1 MNNLSNVSCFG
12 MSRSL
17 CVNAVSQPRMRIFDG
32 FIRTQKERS
41 WNRQRSTQDAAP
53 LHQFCLIDS
62 VGSFDRH
69 FPVAAF
75 SMHRRRKIPLGSR
88 RSNFNDLTRAFATK

>member
-12 MSRSL
+12 MSRSR
-17 CVNAVSQPRMRIFDG
+17 CVNAVSQPCMRIFDG

-41 WNRQRSTQDAAP
+41 WNRQRSTKDAAP

-62 VGSFDRH
+62 VGRFDRH
-69 FPVAAF
+69 FPGLSLFDASATENSV
-75 SMHRRRKIPLGSR
+75 GSR

>member
-12 MSRSL
+12 MSRSR
-17 CVNAVSQPRMRIFDG
+17 CVNAVSQPCMRIFDG

-41 WNRQRSTQDAAP
+41 WNRQRSTKDAAP

-62 VGSFDRH
+62 VGRFDRH
-69 FPVAAF
+69 DASTTKNSV
-75 SMHRRRKIPLGSR
+75 GSR

>member
-17 CVNAVSQPRMRIFDG
+17 CVNAVSQPRVRTFDG
-32 FIRTQKERS
+32 FICTQKERS

-69 FPVAAF
+69 DASTTENSA
-75 SMHRRRKIPLGSR
+75 GSR
-88 RSNFNDLTRAFATK
+88 RRNFNDFTRAFATK